1 MTSQTIV
8 SQYTF
13 EDAPH
18 VDILL
23 IPGGLGIRAAEDAND
38 TTIQDFVR
46 ARYPSLQY
54 LLSVCN
60 GAVVLAKSGL
70 LDGKKAT
77 SNKALWDWIVKTGPK
92 VDWQPSARW
101 VEDGNIWTSSGV
113 SAGECT
119 VNFYHI

>member
-1 MTSQTIV
+1 MSSQTIF

-23 IPGGLGIRAAEDAND
+23 VPGGLGIRAMEDAGD
-38 TTIQDFVR
+38 TSVQKFIR
-46 ARYPSLQY
+46 SRYPSLQY

-60 GAVVLAKSGL
+60 GAIALAKTGL

-77 SNKALWDWIVKTGPK
+77 SNKALWNWALEVGPN
-92 VDWQPSARW
+92 VHWQPSARW
-101 VEDGNIWTSSGV
+101 TEDGNIWTSSGV
-113 SAGECT
+113 SAGEYC
-119 VNFYHI
+119 